1 MEERKLKINFNKS
14 GRGSY
19 TPKIA
24 LPITDVKR
32 MKITP
37 EDRQVNYYYNDEYDI
52 MILSKEDLSNY
63 EIKLIKKT
71 K

>member
-19 TPKIA
+19 TPRVS
-24 LPITDVKR
+24 LPIVDLRK

-37 EDRQVNYYYNDEYDI
+37 EDRQVRYYYSEENEI
-52 MILSKEDLSNY
+52 MILSKEDLKDY
-63 EIKLIKKT
+63 DIIIKKKT

>member
-1 MEERKLKINFNKS
+1 MEERKLNINFNKS

-24 LPITDVKR
+24 LPITDVRR

-37 EDRQVNYYYNDEYDI
+37 EDRQVNYYYDEKNEF
-52 MILSKEDLSNY
+52 MILSKKDLNKY
-63 EIKLIKKT
+63 EINLTKK
-71 K
+71 

>member
-32 MKITP
+32 MRITP
-37 EDRQVNYYYNDEYDI
+37 EDRQVNYYYNEDNDI
-52 MILSKEDLSNY
+52 MVLSKKDLSNY
-63 EIKLIKKT
+63 EIKLVKRDK
-71 K
+71 